1 MNKALTVG
9 TVLVVAVAVAASVFA
24 GYQLLQNDEQ
34 AQDQQTLAAA
44 IPSASTTTPSASTPV
59 DECDPNYTDPRD
71 KHRIAGTVAGAVVG
85 GAVGN
90 DVGDSDVTTAAGAA
104 AGAFAGHEIQK
115 NLQENKAA
123 KAGCAE

>member
-9 TVLVVAVAVAASVFA
+9 SILVIAAAVAGSVFA
-24 GYQLLQNDEQ
+24 GYKLLEEDGPLLDEQ
-34 AQDQQTLAAA
+34 TTLAAA
-44 IPSASTTTPSASTPV
+44 MPSASTPV
-59 DECDPNYTDPRD
+59 DECDPTYTEPRD

-115 NLQENKAA
+115 SLQEKRADRA
-123 KAGCAE
+123 SAEAGCTE

>member
-1 MNKALTVG
+1 MSKALTVG
-9 TVLVVAVAVAASVFA
+9 TILVVAAAVAGSVFA
-24 GYQLLQNDEQ
+24 GYKLLEEDESVY
-34 AQDQQTLAAA
+34 AEQTLAAA
-44 IPSASTTTPSASTPV
+44 MPSSA
-59 DECDPNYTDPRD
+59 DECDSSYTEPRD
-71 KHRIAGTVAGAVVG
+71 KHRIAGTVAGVVIG

-115 NLQENKAA
+115 NLQENKADRAA

>member
-9 TVLVVAVAVAASVFA
+9 SILVVAVAVAGSVFA
-24 GYQLLQNDEQ
+24 GYKLLEQNGPLHDEQ
-34 AQDQQTLAAA
+34 TTLAAA
-44 IPSASTTTPSASTPV
+44 LPSTSTRAN
-59 DECDPNYTDPRD
+59 ECDPNYAEPRD

-90 DVGDSDVTTAAGAA
+90 DVGDSDVTTAAVAA

-115 NLQENKAA
+115 SLQEKRADKAAA
-123 KAGCAE
+123 KAGCPE

>member
-9 TVLVVAVAVAASVFA
+9 TILVVAAAVAGSVFA
-24 GYQLLQNDEQ
+24 GYKLLEQDELLR
-34 AQDQQTLAAA
+34 DEQTLAEA
-44 IPSASTTTPSASTPV
+44 TPSASTPV
-59 DECDPNYTDPRD
+59 DECDPNYTEPRD

-123 KAGCAE
+123 EAGCAE